1 MVDALRH
8 KQFICIGVRNESKSV
23 RYVLPLTRRGTHTH
37 TNTPEGHAQQTGQ
50 HVHARPCAPVCPQG
64 QPLAAGQVLLLQGY
78 WGACVHATRSKGTAG
93 GRSLGR
99 LCIQQ
104 RAQAQ
109 RVEGVWGA
117 CVFDKEHRHC
127 GWKDFG
133 APVYSTKSKGTAGG
147 RSQGRM
153 CACAKGQGH
162 CPALLLRA
170 HVCNERVAAL
180 LPQQVQGLP
189 DW

>member
-1 MVDALRH
+1 MSPSLYGMYSPSHV
-8 KQFICIGVRNESKSV
+8 EE
-23 RYVLPLTRRGTHTH
+23 HTH
-37 TNTPEGHAQQTGQ
+37 TQTHLKATRNRLASTSTPAP
-50 HVHARPCAPVCPQG
+50 APPCARRGSLWLQARCCCCKDIGAPVYMQQG
-64 QPLAAGQVLLLQGY
+64 ARALQ
-78 WGACVHATRSKGTAG
+78 
-93 GRSLGR
+93 
-99 LCIQQ
+99 
-104 RAQAQ
+104 
-109 RVEGVWGA
+109 VEGVWGA

-153 CACAKGQGH
+153 CACAKGHGH